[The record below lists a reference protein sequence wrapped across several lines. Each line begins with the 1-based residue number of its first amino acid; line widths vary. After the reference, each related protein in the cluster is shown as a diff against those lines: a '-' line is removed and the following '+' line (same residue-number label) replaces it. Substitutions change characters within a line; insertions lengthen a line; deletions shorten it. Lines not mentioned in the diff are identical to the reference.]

1 MLSAWR
7 LGLRDMRGEVF
18 HGAGHVLLYDK
29 PNEVAQR
36 MREFL
41 R

>member
-1 MLSAWR
+1 ME
-7 LGLRDMRGEVF
+7 GEVLD
-18 HGAGHVLLYDK
+18 GAGHVLLYDK
-29 PNEVAQR
+29 PNEVAKR

>member
-1 MLSAWR
+1 
-7 LGLRDMRGEVF
+7 EVF